1 LGLFNDA
8 IIDNA
13 VISGSACVFDKATVK
28 NNSTVSGHINLY
40 GDITV
45 LGQAYLTSDDDITLR
60 SNDDYMVLKHWSNN
74 DMITYI
80 KPSDHW
86 HSPAFSS
93 STKALKSYAE
103 NKPNKHKILAY
114 IDFVK
119 SVLK

>member
-1 LGLFNDA
+1 MD
-8 IIDNA
+8 
-13 VISGSACVFDKATVK
+13 
-28 NNSTVSGHINLY
+28 
-40 GDITV
+40 
-45 LGQAYLTSDDDITLR
+45 SDDDVMLR

-93 STKALKSYAE
+93 STEALKSYAE

-114 IDFVK
+114 IDFVTNAIK
-119 SVLK
+119 